1 MLFFA
6 WKNLINERTR
16 LILTLV
22 GVTFAVVLMFFDLGV
37 YLGFVRASTV
47 LIDNAQADIWI
58 TIQNNPNFDAARP
71 FPERKLWTVRQVSGV
86 LWAEPIAKSWA
97 LLKLRNG
104 GTDTV
109 MMVGFD
115 PDSKIGWPWKLKE
128 GSTAALKVD
137 DTIIFDESASD
148 KLGGIAIGDRL
159 EIVDTQV
166 KVVGLSQEART
177 FTTYPVA
184 FTNYATAKKLSTTL
198 RQMSGDNTSFIVVK
212 VAPGVEVDR
221 VVQDIRQA
229 VSGVDVFSKS
239 DFAWRTRS
247 YWILQTGMGVGFG
260 IVALLSFLIGTVIVG
275 QTIYTAT
282 LERLREFGTLKAMGA
297 TNGDILVVILSQA
310 LINAVAGFLIA
321 CGVVTLAAQWY
332 QGLGLNMVTSRSL
345 QIAML
350 GITIVMCLTASTLSI
365 RKAFSVDPAIVF
377 RA

>member
-1 MLFFA
+1 MELQPHQFMLFFA

-221 VVQDIRQA
+221 VVQH
-229 VSGVDVFSKS
+229 
-239 DFAWRTRS
+239 T
-247 YWILQTGMGVGFG
+247 TGGLGRRC
-260 IVALLSFLIGTVIVG
+260 LLEI
-275 QTIYTAT
+275 
-282 LERLREFGTLKAMGA
+282 RLRLAHA
-297 TNGDILVVILSQA
+297 QLLDSSDRNG
-310 LINAVAGFLIA
+310 
-321 CGVVTLAAQWY
+321 CGVWHRRAAELPHRHGHRGPNDLHRY
-332 QGLGLNMVTSRSL
+332 TR
-345 QIAML
+345 A
-350 GITIVMCLTASTLSI
+350 LT
-365 RKAFSVDPAIVF
+365 
-377 RA
+377 